1 MKRLLAVLV
10 LAVAGNAWSQ
20 TLFSDPFDG
29 SAIDS
34 SKWNV
39 NIPYSDSAV
48 FLENGEVVFRNGG
61 SLITK
66 NPLPASTT
74 LSGSFQFTGSM
85 WDRFSI
91 NLRANGNLRFGT
103 YGTYASDIYVEIQH
117 TGGESGGPIKNV
129 TISHDGVAHYDQ
141 SQFGSSG
148 RFESNTLYN
157 FKIEDTGLNINVY
170 VDDFITPLVTAT
182 TSAREGFF
190 LAIGNR
196 EGGGNGSWISNG
208 SELRLESITI
218 IPEPSSLSLLL
229 VGGALLMAGRRRK

>member
-1 MKRLLAVLV
+1 MQRLLSLLV
-10 LAVAGNAWSQ
+10 FALTSNVWSQ

-39 NIPYSDSAV
+39 NIPYSDSAL

-66 NPLPASTT
+66 NPLPTSTV
-74 LSGSFQFTGSM
+74 LSGSFRFTGSM

-129 TISHDGVAHYDQ
+129 TISHDGIAHYDQ
-141 SQFGSSG
+141 GQFGTFG
-148 RFESNTLYN
+148 RFESNTTYD
-157 FKIEDTGLNINVY
+157 FKIEDTGLNISVY
-170 VDDFITPLVTAT
+170 VNDFITPLVTAT
-182 TSAREGFF
+182 TSTREGFF
-190 LAIGNR
+190 IAIGNR

-208 SELRLESITI
+208 SELRLESIAL
-218 IPEPSSLSLLL
+218 IPEPTSLSLLIAGGL
-229 VGGALLMAGRRRK
+229 VALGRRRKA

>member
-10 LAVAGNAWSQ
+10 LALAGNAWSQ
-20 TLFSDPFDG
+20 TLLIDPFEG
-29 SAIDS
+29 SAIDL

-48 FLENGEVVFRNGG
+48 FLESGEVVFRNGG

-66 NPLPASTT
+66 DSLPTSTT
-74 LSGSFQFTGSM
+74 LSGSFRFTGSM

-91 NLRANGNLRFGT
+91 NLRSNGNLRFGT

-129 TISHDGVAHYDQ
+129 TVSHDGVAHYDQ
-141 SQFGSSG
+141 GQFGAFG
-148 RFESNTLYN
+148 RFESNTTYD
-157 FKIEDTGLNINVY
+157 FKIEDTGVNVNVY
-170 VDDFITPLVTAT
+170 VNDFITPLVTAT
-182 TSAREGFF
+182 TSTREGF
-190 LAIGNR
+190 LIAIGNR

-208 SELRLESITI
+208 SELRLDNISI

-229 VGGALLMAGRRRK
+229 AGGAVLMARRRKS